1 MKIWRKIG
9 RNFRS
14 AQSCVKYI
22 GAVLQYF
29 CNRFYV
35 EYTAAHRKRSLYS
48 KTKTSDQLLK
58 KNDVVVI
65 REAKSVPRL
74 LWEKRK
80 IENFLYGKDG
90 YVRSEL
96 VKLQNNKRY
105 KFTFVNRPGPKIVP
119 LEVYRS

>member
-22 GAVLQYF
+22 AAVLQYF

-48 KTKTSDQLLK
+48 KTKTSDQLLT
-58 KNDVVVI
+58 KNDVFVI

-74 LWEKRK
+74 LREKDK
-80 IENFLYGKDG
+80 IGNLLYGKDG
-90 YVRSEL
+90 CVL
-96 VKLQNNKRY
+96 VKLQNNKQY

>member
-9 RNFRS
+9 HNFCS
-14 AQSCVKYI
+14 AQNCVKYI

-29 CNRFYV
+29 YNRFYV
-35 EYTAAHRKRSLYS
+35 EYSAAHRERSLYS
-48 KTKTSDQLLK
+48 KTKTSDQLLT
-58 KNDVVVI
+58 KNDIVVI

-80 IENFLYGKDG
+80 IGNFLYGKDG
-90 YVRSEL
+90 YVRSVL